1 MQSSI
6 NTIATQ
12 TLNRIDD
19 SRKLKARCGLD
30 DDTLRVSIVAY
41 HGNTGLDAIVHNG
54 DGSYE
59 VYLSE
64 RVASCTC
71 KDHEFRHILCKHIS
85 ALCFFLLGTTTPE
98 AKETFS
104 LGQKV
109 QLRGLPARAGKI
121 VCMSHETISVSFPA
135 QEMKIAFTAPYHV
148 VELEQAA

>member
-6 NTIATQ
+6 NAIATQ

-41 HGNTGLDAIVHNG
+41 HGNTGIDAIVHNG

-64 RVASCTC
+64 RASHCTC
-71 KDHEFRHILCKHIS
+71 KDHEFRHVLCKHIC
-85 ALCFFLLGTTTPE
+85 AVAMMALGTTTPE

-104 LGQKV
+104 LGDRV
-109 QLRGLPARAGKI
+109 QLKGHL
-121 VCMSHETISVSFPA
+121 F
-135 QEMKIAFTAPYHV
+135 
-148 VELEQAA
+148 